1 MALLD
6 FEYTKKEK
14 QRLDTF
20 QAAIEEQGKRSVFFE
35 EYESTLIWAI
45 ERTYYREVIKYW
57 HISKIIQDGDKF
69 ILKWSRRIQPQSEE
83 KLDEMYGKEKK
94 KDSEG

>member
-1 MALLD
+1 MALFD
-6 FEYTKKEK
+6 FEYTEKEK
-14 QRLDTF
+14 SILIDFR
-20 QAAIEEQGKRSVFFE
+20 AAIEEQGKRRAFFE
-35 EYESTLIWAI
+35 AYESTLIWAL
-45 ERTYYREVIKYW
+45 ERTYNREIIKYW